1 MTTQALE
8 ELRRTNRE
16 IADAIAPGW
25 ERRRA
30 FIEGT
35 TVPVRDWMLREL
47 APQPGQ
53 TLLELAAGPGDT
65 GFDAV
70 ERAGVGARL
79 ISTDL
84 SPAMVDVARRRGAER
99 GIANVDHR
107 CLDIERI
114 ELGDDCADGV
124 LCRFAYM
131 LVADPATALAETRRV
146 LRPGGRLVLAVWG
159 APDRNPFFVALGMTL
174 VRAGHVPPLDPS
186 LPGGPFSLGSVE
198 RVEAVLRGASFTE
211 VRAEEVPVRFEVRDI
226 DEYVA
231 ISADTA
237 GPMALVLQSLS
248 ESERAELTRPLGDAL
263 APFRTAA
270 GYEVP
275 GVAIAAVAG

>member
-25 ERRRA
+25 ERHRA
-30 FIEGT
+30 FIERT

-70 ERAGVGARL
+70 ERAGDGARL

-84 SPAMVDVARRRGAER
+84 SPAMLDVARRRGAER
-99 GIANVDHR
+99 GIGHVEYR
-107 CLDIERI
+107 CIDIERI
-114 ELGDDCADGV
+114 DLDDDCADGV

-146 LRPGGRLVLAVWG
+146 LRRGGRLVLAVWG
-159 APDRNPFFVALGMTL
+159 APDHNPFFVALGMTL
-174 VRAGHVPPLDPS
+174 VRAGHLPPLDRPS
-186 LPGGPFSLGSVE
+186 RRPLQPGHRRARAGRAAGRGV
-198 RVEAVLRGASFTE
+198 RRGARRGGAGALRGPHSTSTSRSPPTR
-211 VRAEEVPVRFEVRDI
+211 RAHGARTPGAHPGR
-226 DEYVA
+226 A
-231 ISADTA
+231 AQLA
-237 GPMALVLQSLS
+237 G
-248 ESERAELTRPLGDAL
+248 PLGDAL
-263 APFRTAA
+263 DPFRTEA

-275 GVAIAAVAG
+275 GLAIAAVATC